1 MHDTDILT
9 ISETKLLNSDNIK
22 IEGYNIL
29 RKQRETNTRGGGVAI
44 ILKIDIPF
52 TIVRLH
58 ATVFECTAI
67 KLAHNDITIISIY
80 NLPLN
85 KFRQTNVIIAGD
97 INARHIDWGNCY
109 NNTNGITLK
118 NYIDSHAVTINHP
131 TTHTHFPSNNNDPST
146 IDYFLLKNITNYTQ
160 AITIP
165 ALKSDH
171 NPVKFSIDD
180 PRENLTKSCTSYKHT
195 NWKNLRHMLDNQII
209 INNNIKTSAELDAE
223 INKFTQVLL
232 HAKFYTPKL
241 LEQKHQEH
249 KFLLK

>member
-1 MHDTDILT
+1 
-9 ISETKLLNSDNIK
+9 
-22 IEGYNIL
+22 
-29 RKQRETNTRGGGVAI
+29 
-44 ILKIDIPF
+44 
-52 TIVRLH
+52 
-58 ATVFECTAI
+58 VFECTAI

-180 PRENLTKSCTSYKHT
+180 PRENLTKSSTSYKHT

-209 INNNIKTSAELDAE
+209 INNNIKTSAE
-223 INKFTQVLL
+223 INKFTQALL
-232 HAKFYTPKL
+232 HAKNLHSQTVRTKTPRTPRPGLPAYKN
-241 LEQKHQEH
+241 
-249 KFLLK
+249 